1 MRLLMLLKIN
11 NMEKQE
17 LYQVNIYKQLSVSLL
32 AHSKYHAID
41 KMCCTLCEKYPDRK
55 KYTAK
60 IVKV

>member
-1 MRLLMLLKIN
+1 
-11 NMEKQE
+11 MEKQE
-17 LYQVNIYKQLSVSLL
+17 LYQVNIYKQLSVPLL

-41 KMCCTLCEKYPDRK
+41 KMYYKYCEKFPDRK

>member
-1 MRLLMLLKIN
+1 
-11 NMEKQE
+11 MEKQE
-17 LYQVNIYKQLSVSLL
+17 LYSVNIYKKLSVSLL

-41 KMCCTLCEKYPDRK
+41 KMYYALCEKYPDRK

>member
-1 MRLLMLLKIN
+1 
-11 NMEKQE
+11 MEKQE

-41 KMCCTLCEKYPDRK
+41 KMYCKYCEKYPDRK